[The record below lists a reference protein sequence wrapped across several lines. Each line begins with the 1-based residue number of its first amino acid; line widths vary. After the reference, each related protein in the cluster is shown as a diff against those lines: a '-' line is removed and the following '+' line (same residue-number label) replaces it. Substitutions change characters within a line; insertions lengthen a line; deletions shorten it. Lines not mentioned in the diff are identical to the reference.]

1 MVSLES
7 SRFTESVPRFLEIKN
22 RSQKKLRAILN
33 PGIHP
38 SNMRKWFEQGG
49 VTFKDSDRHV
59 NGTSSKPFSADH
71 SMFHSTYEVRMPVHC
86 AKEQH
91 SRNQGEGLNA
101 NTYVP
106 IGMGDMNYCN
116 H

>member
-1 MVSLES
+1 MFSTTDV
-7 SRFTESVPRFLEIKN
+7 
-22 RSQKKLRAILN
+22 LN
-33 PGIHP
+33 
-38 SNMRKWFEQGG
+38 
-49 VTFKDSDRHV
+49 
-59 NGTSSKPFSADH
+59 PFSADH

-106 IGMGDMNYCN
+106 IGMGDKNYCN

>member
-1 MVSLES
+1 MYL
-7 SRFTESVPRFLEIKN
+7 
-22 RSQKKLRAILN
+22 SQWGAHVALLHVI
-33 PGIHP
+33 
-38 SNMRKWFEQGG
+38 SNLKF
-49 VTFKDSDRHV
+49 
-59 NGTSSKPFSADH
+59 FSADH

>member
-1 MVSLES
+1 MPMLFLDQHHFSGKMF
-7 SRFTESVPRFLEIKN
+7 FTSDV
-22 RSQKKLRAILN
+22 LN
-33 PGIHP
+33 
-38 SNMRKWFEQGG
+38 
-49 VTFKDSDRHV
+49 DRC
-59 NGTSSKPFSADH
+59 SKSFSADH